1 MIRCPWCG
9 TQASSHSSQGVVRK
23 VPLMTKSITQV
34 WAPGQQA
41 LAQCSAIEWTKAE
54 VAVRNVVAPTPH
66 PGPTSRLKGA
76 NVRWCVETKRPI
88 RSNSFMN
95 GRFAI
100 TFANEVGSYS
110 VLYEA
115 VTKLL
120 QWTTWQVSDRVLSL
134 MLDRRSCCRH
144 SHLCAY
150 LAIYAQIQL
159 PLRRDS
165 FLWAHLAISAQ
176 R

>member
-66 PGPTSRLKGA
+66 PEPTSRLKGA
-76 NVRWCVETKRPI
+76 DVRWCVETKRPI
-88 RSNSFMN
+88 RSNSFTN

-100 TFANEVGSYS
+100 TFANEVGSYA

-120 QWTTWQVSDRVLSL
+120 QWTTWQVSDRVLRL

-150 LAIYAQIQL
+150 LAIYAQRRL